1 MLALMVAFAALSQA
15 QDFTWSGTIPSGKRL
30 TVKNISGDVRVEPAT
45 GGQATVTAVKRA
57 GRNGDPEDVVVRQVS
72 TAEGIEICVLYP
84 GHDDD
89 GDCDWDGNR
98 RRGRNRGSNWDNND
112 TQVTFTVKVPV
123 NTNVTV
129 STVSG
134 DVVGHG
140 IRGETEA
147 RSVSGDV
154 LLTDVVGK
162 IVEAQTVSGNI
173 ELNRVNAD
181 EVVAET
187 VSGDVDFS
195 GEIHKNGDYDMKTLS
210 GDVIMR
216 IPKNTGA
223 DISGATFSG
232 DFSTSFPITNKAA
245 SRFTRKQRINGT
257 IGDGSA
263 RIRVESF
270 SGDVELREL
279 SSDR

>member
-1 MLALMVAFAALSQA
+1 MLATMVVLAALTQA
-15 QDFTWSGTIPSGKRL
+15 QDFTWSGAIPSGKSL
-30 TVKNISGDVRVEPAT
+30 TVKNISGDIRVEPAT
-45 GGQATVTAVKRA
+45 GSQATVTAVKRA
-57 GRNGDPEDVVVRQVS
+57 GRHGDPEDVVVRQVS
-72 TAEGIEICVLYP
+72 TDKGIEICVLYP
-84 GHDDD
+84 GSDDD

-112 TQVTFTVKVPV
+112 TEVTFTVKVPA
-123 NTNVTV
+123 NTNLNVG
-129 STVSG
+129 TVSG
-134 DVVGHG
+134 DVTGNG
-140 IRGETEA
+140 IRGDTEA

-154 LLTDVVGK
+154 RLTDVVAK
-162 IVEAQTVSGNI
+162 IVEAVTVSGNV
-173 ELNRVNAD
+173 ELLRVNAD

-216 IPKNTGA
+216 IPKGTGA

-232 DFSTSFPITNKAA
+232 EFSTSFPITTKAT
-245 SRFTRKQRINGT
+245 SRYTRKQRINGT